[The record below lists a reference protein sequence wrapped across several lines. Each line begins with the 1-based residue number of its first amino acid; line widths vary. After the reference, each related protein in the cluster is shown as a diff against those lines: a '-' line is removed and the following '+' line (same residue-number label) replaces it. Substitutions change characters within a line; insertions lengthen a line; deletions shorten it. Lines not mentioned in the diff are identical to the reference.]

1 MSRLPDRLSRESI
14 IDAIRAYDAGVSHE
28 FADSRLYDVLFEGRR
43 YPPKAIV
50 GIAASYIVGSQFTPQ
65 DFSGGVKSKCVKLLT
80 DQGFKVIGK
89 GKAKSGSTYAD
100 EVPPDTQY
108 AEGAVMQVTVN
119 RYERDQRARRAA
131 LKYHGYQCKVCDI
144 DMSKV
149 YGKIAEGFIHIHHLE
164 PLHTLKE
171 RHHPDPKIDLIP
183 VCPNCHA
190 MLHRRDPPYTPAE
203 IKAMM
208 A

>member
-14 IDAIRAYDAGVSHE
+14 IAAIRAYDAGMKHE
-28 FADSRLYDVLFEGRR
+28 FAESRLYDVLFEGRG
-43 YPPKAIV
+43 YPPRAIV
-50 GIAASYIVGSQFTPQ
+50 GIAAGYMTGTSFTPQ
-65 DFSGGVKSKCVKLLT
+65 DFSGGVKSKSVRLLT
-80 DQGFKVIGK
+80 EQGFEILRK
-89 GKAKSGSTYAD
+89 GESDSDAIYAD

-119 RYERDQRARRAA
+119 RYERDQKARQAA
-131 LKYHGYQCKVCDI
+131 LKYHGNQCKVCDI

-149 YGKIAEGFIHIHHLE
+149 YGEIAEGFIHIHHLA
-164 PLHTLKE
+164 PLHTLKKQ
-171 RHHPDPKIDLIP
+171 HSPDPKTDLIP

-190 MLHRRDPPYTPAE
+190 MLHRRDPPYTPE
-203 IKAMM
+203 ELKAMM

>member
-14 IDAIRAYDAGVSHE
+14 IDAISAYDAGVSHR
-28 FADSRLYDVLFEGRR
+28 FDDSVLYDVLYEGRR

-50 GIAASYIVGSQFTPQ
+50 GIAAKSITGEEFSPK
-65 DFSGGVKSKCVKLLT
+65 DFSGGLKSKCFRLLLN
-80 DQGFKVIGK
+80 QGFEITRKDEPETEQIHP
-89 GKAKSGSTYAD
+89 D

-119 RYERDQRARRAA
+119 RYERDQKARRAA

-144 DMSKV
+144 DMPKV
-149 YGKIAEGFIHIHHLE
+149 YGEIAEGFIHIHHLE
-164 PLHTLKE
+164 PLHMLKE
-171 RHHPDPKIDLIP
+171 RHHPDPKTDLIP

-190 MLHRRDPPYTPAE
+190 MLHRRVPPYTPE
-203 IKAMM
+203 ELKAMM